1 MSEEIFDEWNEVKK
15 DIHKSER
22 KLSIKTREIF
32 WANIGQNIGFE
43 QNGKGKNFARP
54 IIVVKK
60 LTKDLFLGI
69 PTTTTLRED
78 DDYFHKFKYTTY
90 NNEVLNVS
98 ALILQVKVF
107 SIKRLMNKIGMIH
120 KEDFNLIIEKSKNL
134 FGPT

>member
-78 DDYFHKFKYTTY
+78 NDYFHKFKYTTY

-107 SIKRLMNKIGMIH
+107 SIKRLMNKIRMIH

>member
-1 MSEEIFDEWNEVKK
+1 MEKYFDEWNEVKK
-15 DIHKSER
+15 ELTQNER
-22 KLSIKTREIF
+22 KLGIKSREIF
-32 WANIGQNIGFE
+32 WVKIGQNIGFE

-54 IIVVKK
+54 VIVVRQ

-78 DDYFHKFKYTTY
+78 NDYFHKFNYTTY
-90 NNEVLNVS
+90 NNEAVNVC

-107 SIKRLMNKIGMIH
+107 STKRVMNKIGMIH
-120 KEDFNLIIEKSKNL
+120 KEDFGTIIEKSKKL

>member
-78 DDYFHKFKYTTY
+78 NDYFHKFKYTTY

>member
-1 MSEEIFDEWNEVKK
+1 METYFDEWNEVKK
-15 DIHKSER
+15 ELSIKER
-22 KLSIKTREIF
+22 KLGIKQREIF

-54 IIVVKK
+54 IIVIRK

-78 DDYFHKFKYTTY
+78 NDYFHKFKYTTS
-90 NNEVLNVS
+90 NNEVLVVS

-107 SIKRLMNKIGMIH
+107 SIKRIMNKIGMIH
-120 KEDFNLIIEKSKNL
+120 KEDFKVIVEKSKRL